1 MTQPVIPGDPFGS
14 KKPDSAPRGVKA
26 QEVNTFHV
34 NDDTDVSGLSHHHT
48 LGTGRN
54 QASPG
59 SHNHD
64 GKTSRKIGTGAQPPL
79 QATVLSG
86 TPDAKIASLVAMLH
100 RVIQFNEV

>member
-14 KKPDSAPRGVKA
+14 KKPDSLPRGPEP
-26 QEVNTFHV
+26 QEVNTFHAR
-34 NDDTDVSGLSHHHT
+34 DDTDSSTLAHHHT
-48 LGTGRN
+48 LGVQRN
-54 QASPG
+54 QASSG
-59 SHNHD
+59 AHVHD
-64 GKTSRKIGTGAQPPL
+64 GKSSKKIGTGMQPPL